1 MNRLYFVMAL
11 CALVSGCSTSPV
23 NDPEELAA
31 VAGSY
36 FGVLKLNSDTKMEI
50 QLQLNQNG
58 FYKIS
63 HQNLR
68 NPKELISENGVFILK
83 DNEIQLAREDNG
95 FRYFRYSEGK
105 VFVYNLF
112 HEPYTS
118 FSDSSFY
125 LQPPQY

>member
-1 MNRLYFVMAL
+1 MRRFYFVIGL
-11 CALVSGCSTSPV
+11 LALVAGCSTSPV
-23 NDPEELAA
+23 NDPEELAT

-36 FGVLKLNSDTKMEI
+36 FGVLELNSETKMEI

-63 HQNLR
+63 HQDLR
-68 NPKELISENGVFILK
+68 NSKEMVIENGVFILK

-95 FRYFRYSEGK
+95 FRYFRYSKGK

-112 HEPYTS
+112 HEPYTN

-125 LQPPQY
+125 LHPPQY

>member
-1 MNRLYFVMAL
+1 MRRLYFVTALMAL
-11 CALVSGCSTSPV
+11 VAGCSTSPV
-23 NDPEELAA
+23 NDPEELAT

-68 NPKELISENGVFILK
+68 NPKEFVSENGVFILK

-112 HEPYTS
+112 HEPYTN